1 MIDSAF
7 KDTTQPELLVY
18 LWIQFVPHSKHTS
31 SLLQN
36 HYVNAIH
43 RKIPLSV
50 WLVILA
56 GKKIFVW
63 VRWV

>member
-7 KDTTQPELLVY
+7 KGTTQPGLRVYEY

-36 HYVNAIH
+36 HYVNAVH
-43 RKIPLSV
+43 TKIPLSV
-50 WLVILA
+50 
-56 GKKIFVW
+56 
-63 VRWV
+63 